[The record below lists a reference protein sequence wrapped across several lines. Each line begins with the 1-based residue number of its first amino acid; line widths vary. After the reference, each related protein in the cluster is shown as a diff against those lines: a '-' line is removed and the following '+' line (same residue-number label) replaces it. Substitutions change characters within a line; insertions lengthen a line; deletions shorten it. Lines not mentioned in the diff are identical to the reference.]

1 MCMVLVQRLLDALTA
16 MDLVQKHMHG
26 ENGGEKGPG
35 RGDGGGSASAAAHSP
50 HSPVLDSLNSPQRH
64 YYSNSQVSRTYLLDS
79 SPTSCL
85 GYVQHSDRLLYPLW
99 GDLEVGT

>member
-1 MCMVLVQRLLDALTA
+1 MMLVQRLLDALTA
-16 MDLVQKHMHG
+16 MNLVQKHVHG
-26 ENGGEKGPG
+26 ESGGEKGPG
-35 RGDGGGSASAAAHSP
+35 RGGSGGSASAAAHSP
-50 HSPVLDSLNSPQRH
+50 HSPVWDIMTSPQRH
-64 YYSNSQVSRTYLLDS
+64 YYSNTKVARDYLLDS